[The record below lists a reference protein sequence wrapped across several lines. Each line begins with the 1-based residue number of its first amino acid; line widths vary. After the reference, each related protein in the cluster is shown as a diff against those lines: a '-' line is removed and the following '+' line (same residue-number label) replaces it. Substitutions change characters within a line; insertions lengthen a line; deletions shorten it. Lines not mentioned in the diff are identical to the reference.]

1 MDKQYHGSVKLT
13 KRTEKPGKL
22 GSGST
27 PTKASAAEGFTWR
40 GKSAQPNREMV
51 VGNTSVSG
59 VDGVKARNRRLTHQ
73 IDNGA
78 EGSVLGRKG
87 RNFQIRVFLRVDV
100 KIE

>member
-1 MDKQYHGSVKLT
+1 MQELLGDLVKLT
-13 KRTEKPGKL
+13 RWIGRPVKL
-22 GSGST
+22 GEKRS
-27 PTKASAAEGFTWR
+27 PVMAPAAESFTWR
-40 GKSAQPNREMV
+40 GHPAQPNREMV

-59 VDGVKARNRRLTHQ
+59 VDGVKARNRKLTHQ

-100 KIE
+100 KID